1 MTLIRKLYEEEE
13 GIINMAMFDNA
24 AQQEEKLNGYYAALG
39 ELYIENSRGDLP
51 AEYRGIYEQ
60 ILQSKKRIRE
70 AKALQQTSVQQQN
83 HQQEQQNAQA
93 SVHQQMHPQPQ
104 PHPHPSMQG
113 TAVYPYLTEEQLPAK
128 FKPVKAWSYFGW
140 TVVFTIPL
148 IGWIIALIKA
158 FGNTEN
164 VNLQNFARSMFCYFV
179 IVVILWLLVVGMA
192 SCTAGLII

>member
-13 GIINMAMFDNA
+13 GIINMAMFDNT

-51 AEYRGIYEQ
+51 TEYRGIYEQ

-70 AKALQQTSVQQQN
+70 VKVQQQTSVQQQQN
-83 HQQEQQNAQA
+83 PQQGQQQNAQA
-93 SVHQQMHPQPQ
+93 SVHQQMQSHPQ
-104 PHPHPSMQG
+104 PSMQG

-192 SCTAGLII
+192 SCTAGLMTG